1 MFYRICVEVWN
12 LTLTMLGTTDS
23 PSLHAKAA
31 ESHGLAL
38 FVRHLLEK
46 SIPSFEEKLPHEKA
60 RRGKFLLE
68 AAKAAEKLDQIFLA
82 RIELYPVHK
91 VKRLWGLILGFCPFS
106 AKLKGHWHPN
116 AILCFTWS
124 NGVCTRETLRST
136 VPTGMKVSMGL
147 LPELHDRVTE
157 ELGPM

>member
-91 VKRLWGLILGFCPFS
+91 VKKYSTYRDESFNGLIARIARSCHRRTW
-106 AKLKGHWHPN
+106 ANVIHWKCQ
-116 AILCFTWS
+116 A
-124 NGVCTRETLRST
+124 
-136 VPTGMKVSMGL
+136 
-147 LPELHDRVTE
+147 LHKKSHDYVLAGNTFKKI
-157 ELGPM
+157 